1 MLLIQICIMK
11 TDIVSRKDII
21 LLVNT
26 FYEKIKSDEML
37 GFIFNDVAKV
47 NWGKHLPILYDFWE
61 NTLFFTGSY
70 SGNPVEKHT
79 QLHHLMPLT
88 KAHFDH
94 WYELFVD
101 TVDSLFQGDKAELAK
116 QRALSIS
123 IVLQLKIA
131 QTPKPEQ
138 LL

>member
-1 MLLIQICIMK
+1 
-11 TDIVSRKDII
+11 
-21 LLVNT
+21 
-26 FYEKIKSDEML
+26 
-37 GFIFNDVAKV
+37 
-47 NWGKHLPILYDFWE
+47 
-61 NTLFFTGSY
+61 
-70 SGNPVEKHT
+70 
-79 QLHHLMPLT
+79 MPLT